1 MLISITGYIAEKK
14 FKNDDNSF
22 QFVMD
27 RIQELIEDGIFG
39 GHLES
44 YPFYNIDFKVTK
56 DD

>member
-1 MLISITGYIAEKK
+1 MQVSITGYIVEKQ
-14 FKNDDNSF
+14 FEDDDNHF

-27 RIQELIEDGIFG
+27 RIQESMEEGIFEA
-39 GHLES
+39 HLES